1 MIPIVSPYKYS
12 CANIQTGKT
21 GKRID
26 MSENHPASQG
36 ESLGTSNDLSK
47 ARTEPFGA
55 RVWLLAACIAAL
67 VGLGSWIAFRAGVS
81 PVLVHASE
89 VAVVVALAFV
99 AIWAARRERGN
110 SGAAQAGG
118 PQVGGPQAGTLQ
130 EAPLRAGGQQAE
142 GLQAEGLGPLH
153 AHLGS
158 CAPASLGSSN
168 ASQGY
173 GTMQNPPLGTNL
185 GTSTSASLGM
195 QVNGEGASPASSS
208 PSPLQLKCYE
218 IAAVFDLSSR
228 ERDVLVLLA
237 QGMSRREIEE
247 TLVISMNTVKSHI
260 RRIYQKLNIHSRD
273 ELEKLLNQ

>member
-1 MIPIVSPYKYS
+1 M
-12 CANIQTGKT
+12 N
-21 GKRID
+21 
-26 MSENHPASQG
+26 ENHPASQG
-36 ESLGTSNDLSK
+36 ESLGTSNNLSK

-81 PVLVHASE
+81 PALVHASE

-99 AIWAARRERGN
+99 AIWVARRERGN

-118 PQVGGPQAGTLQ
+118 QPADEPQAGTLQ
-130 EAPLRAGGQQAE
+130 AGMLQEAPLWAGGPQAE

-158 CAPASLGSSN
+158 CAPASLGSGN
-168 ASQGY
+168 ALQGY
-173 GTMQNPPLGTNL
+173 GAPQGYGAMQNPPLGTNL
-185 GTSTSASLGM
+185 GTSASVSLGM
-195 QVNGEGASPASSS
+195 QVNGAGASPASSS